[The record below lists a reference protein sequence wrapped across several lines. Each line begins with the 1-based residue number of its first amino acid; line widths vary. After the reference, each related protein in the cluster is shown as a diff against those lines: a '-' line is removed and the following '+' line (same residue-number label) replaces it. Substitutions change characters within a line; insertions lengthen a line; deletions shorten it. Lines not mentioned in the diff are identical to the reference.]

1 MSRFHVYRN
10 KDGEGYLLDIQ
21 ADLLQHLNTRVV
33 VPLLPLGKLK
43 PAQHL
48 NPTFTIAGEPHAMVT
63 QFMAAVPV
71 TILGAE
77 GASLVAEQSTI
88 IGALDFLFSGV

>member
-1 MSRFHVYRN
+1 VYRN
-10 KDGEGYLLDIQ
+10 KDDGGYLLDIQ

-48 NPTFTIAGEPHAMVT
+48 NPTFAIDGEPYAMVT

-71 TILGAE
+71 AVLGAE
-77 GASLVAEQSTI
+77 VASLVAEQSTV